1 MRGPAVRVIAGR
13 FRSRSL
19 RSLPGMDLRPTADRL
34 RETLFNVLSAGNPPV
49 FEGKVWLDL
58 CAGTGA
64 VGIEALS
71 RGAAKVYF
79 VESSSAA
86 ARLIGRNLDS
96 LGVDAGFEVVKEDV
110 IRALRRL
117 EAKSVTANFIFLDP
131 PYMMEKVYVQ
141 VLQLLSQSPL
151 LASDAVLIAEHDK
164 RFEPGDRSAALQR
177 YRKLEQGDAVLS
189 FYRLVR

>member
-13 FRSRSL
+13 FRSRPL

-34 RETLFNVLSAGNPPV
+34 RETLFNVLSAGNPTV
-49 FEGKVWLDL
+49 FAGKVWLDL

-96 LGVDAGFEVVKEDV
+96 LGMDAVFEVVKEDV

-131 PYMMEKVYVQ
+131 PYLMEKVYAQ

-164 RFEPGDRSAALQR
+164 RFEPGDGSAPLQR

>member
-13 FRSRSL
+13 FRSRPL
-19 RSLPGMDLRPTADRL
+19 RSLRGMDLRPTADRL
-34 RETLFNVLSAGNPPV
+34 RETLFNVLSAGNPTV

-79 VESSSAA
+79 VESASAA

-96 LGVDAGFEVVKEDV
+96 LRVDAGFEVVKEDV

-131 PYMMEKVYVQ
+131 PYRMEKVYVQ

-164 RFEPGDRSAALQR
+164 RFEPLDGSAPLQR
-177 YRKLEQGDAVLS
+177 YRKLEHGDAVLS